1 MENRK
6 GEEMEGK
13 GLERGV
19 ERVGRREDR
28 KRKD

>member
-1 MENRK
+1 MENRE

-19 ERVGRREDR
+19 ERGGRREDR